1 MCIIAQSSDLDKRSQ
16 CEKHGK
22 LLPQDTALRRGRASR
37 RPRRR
42 QIFPLATPLR
52 QYALRGASILRH
64 PAPISR
70 SRQSCLF
77 APQPIADALRGVY
90 HVEPPCAVTVFAA
103 FPCWASI
110 QTSRPSRC
118 FYVKAP
124 LRGSAF
130 HGISPSA
137 FPVCAQRTV
146 ADLFSHPSQKSRP
159 LFLRKAA
166 VRGHCDVFVLSAR
179 RRAYIRRVASPPRRW
194 RSRRLTPRTS
204 RTCSQSVP
212 FKAASR
218 SVSLCTVDL
227 LMPKCSAHART
238 VHFVRTMYSPHA
250 MARCAMLSHIDIPR

>member
-42 QIFPLATPLR
+42 QILPLATPLR
-52 QYALRGASILRH
+52 QHALRGASI
-64 PAPISR
+64 
-70 SRQSCLF
+70 CTD
-77 APQPIADALRGVY
+77 QPLAKVLPVCAALIADALR
-90 HVEPPCAVTVFAA
+90 
-103 FPCWASI
+103 
-110 QTSRPSRC
+110 
-118 FYVKAP
+118 
-124 LRGSAF
+124 
-130 HGISPSA
+130 GISPSA
-137 FPVCAQRTV
+137 FPACAQRTV
-146 ADLFSHPSQKSRP
+146 ADLLSHPSQKSRS

-194 RSRRLTPRTS
+194 RSRRLTPGTS

-250 MARCAMLSHIDIPR
+250 MARCAMLSHIDIPPLIHIGKSYVGS

>member
-77 APQPIADALRGVY
+77 APPTDSRRPPQSL
-90 HVEPPCAVTVFAA
+90 HVEHPCAVTPFAA
-103 FPCWASI
+103 FPCWVPI

-118 FYVKAP
+118 FYVKPP

-130 HGISPSA
+130 HGISPLDSPLA
-137 FPVCAQRTV
+137 LKEPLQTCFRTPHKNLARFSCGKPRCAVIAT
-146 ADLFSHPSQKSRP
+146 FSFCR
-159 LFLRKAA
+159 
-166 VRGHCDVFVLSAR
+166 RGG
-179 RRAYIRRVASPPRRW
+179 
-194 RSRRLTPRTS
+194 
-204 RTCSQSVP
+204 
-212 FKAASR
+212 
-218 SVSLCTVDL
+218 
-227 LMPKCSAHART
+227 
-238 VHFVRTMYSPHA
+238 VRTFGA
-250 MARCAMLSHIDIPR
+250 WRLLRADGALAD

>member
-52 QYALRGASILRH
+52 QYALRG
-64 PAPISR
+64 
-70 SRQSCLF
+70 
-77 APQPIADALRGVY
+77 VY
-90 HVEPPCAVTVFAA
+90 TLSPPYTVTPFAA
-103 FPCWASI
+103 FPCWAPI

-130 HGISPSA
+130 HGISPSG
-137 FPVCAQRTV
+137 FPACAQRTV
-146 ADLFSHPSQKSRP
+146 ADLLSHPSQKSRP

-166 VRGHCDVFVLSAR
+166 VRGHCDVFALSAR

-250 MARCAMLSHIDIPR
+250 MARCAMLSHIDIPPLIHIGKSYVGS

>member
-37 RPRRR
+37 HPRRR

-52 QYALRGASILRH
+52 QYALRGASILWH

-77 APQPIADALRGVY
+77 APPTDSR
-90 HVEPPCAVTVFAA
+90 
-103 FPCWASI
+103 
-110 QTSRPSRC
+110 RPSRHSRVGRP
-118 FYVKAP
+118 YKPAA
-124 LRGSAF
+124 LR
-130 HGISPSA
+130 GISPSA
-137 FPVCAQRTV
+137 FPAYAQRTV
-146 ADLFSHPSQKSRP
+146 ADLLSHPSQKSRP

-166 VRGHCDVFVLSAR
+166 ARGHCDVFVLSAR

-250 MARCAMLSHIDIPR
+250 MARCAMLSHIDIPPLIHIGKSYVGS